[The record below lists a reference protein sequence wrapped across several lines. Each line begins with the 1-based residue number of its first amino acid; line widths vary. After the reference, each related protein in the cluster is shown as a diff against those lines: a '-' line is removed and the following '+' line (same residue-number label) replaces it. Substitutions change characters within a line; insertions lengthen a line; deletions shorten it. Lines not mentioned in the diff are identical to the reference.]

1 MKKIGGFFACAALA
15 VLFGTLI
22 LTGRPLLGA
31 ESGAVTRS
39 SEPIDLE
46 FTGRFARLVAGAE
59 EGNLFFSPLSI
70 STTFAMATAGARGE
84 TLDEMLAALGWTQ
97 IPQDELHSRYEEMR
111 RRIDALSEA
120 GDLELVLAN
129 AIWPERTHAFLP
141 EYLGLLKER
150 YAAGVTPLDF
160 ANETEAARQEI
171 NAWVERQTRSKIKEL
186 LQKGTLDIL
195 TRMVLTNAVYF
206 RGTWAEPFREEL
218 TTPGPFYVT
227 PDTPIQVPM
236 MKATVTVGVEEV
248 EGATLIELPYR
259 GDELSMVVI
268 LPEKGRSIGRMEE
281 SLEGLV
287 REVSKRR
294 FDRSKRLVTMPKF
307 RMTNQFSLADTFAA
321 MGMKLAFTRSAD
333 FSGMDGTRWLYIT
346 GVYHK
351 SYVDVSE
358 KGTEAAAAT
367 GIVIGTRSA
376 PMPQEPVVIDRP
388 FWFGIRDR
396 VTGGILFLGRVV
408 EPQQD

>member
-1 MKKIGGFFACAALA
+1 MKIIRGFCSCAALA
-15 VLFGTLI
+15 VLVGTLI
-22 LTGRPLLGA
+22 FTGMPVLGA
-31 ESGAVTRS
+31 EPGAVTQG
-39 SEPIDLE
+39 SEPVDLD

-129 AIWPERTHAFLP
+129 AIWPEKTHAFLR

-160 ANETEAARQEI
+160 ADETEAARQAI

-186 LQKGTLDIL
+186 LQKGTLSIL

-206 RGTWAEPFREEL
+206 RGTWAEPFQEEL
-218 TTPGPFYVT
+218 TTPLPFYVT
-227 PDTPIQVPM
+227 PDAPVEVPM
-236 MKATVTVGVEEV
+236 MKTMVTVGVEEV
-248 EGATLIELPYR
+248 DGATLIELPYR
-259 GDELSMVVI
+259 GDELSMVVM
-268 LPEKGRSIGRMEE
+268 LPETGSSIERMEE
-281 SLEGLV
+281 GLESLV
-287 REVSKRR
+287 RAVSELR
-294 FDRSKRLVTMPKF
+294 FDRSKRMVTMPKF
-307 RMTNQFSLADTFAA
+307 RMTNQFSLADTFTA

-367 GIVIGTRSA
+367 GIVFGKRNSPI
-376 PMPQEPVVIDRP
+376 PQEPVVIDRP

-408 EPQQD
+408 QPRQE